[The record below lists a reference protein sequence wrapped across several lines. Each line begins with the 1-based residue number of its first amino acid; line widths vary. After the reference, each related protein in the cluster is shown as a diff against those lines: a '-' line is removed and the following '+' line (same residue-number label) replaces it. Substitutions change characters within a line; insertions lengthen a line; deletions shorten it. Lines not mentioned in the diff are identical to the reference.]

1 MLNSFKIK
9 MQKKVIEYIKLK
21 KSIFDEYH
29 RKKNAMIWIVLIQ
42 EHDESSAIENDW
54 KFAAMVLDR

>member
-1 MLNSFKIK
+1 MS
-9 MQKKVIEYIKLK
+9 
-21 KSIFDEYH
+21 
-29 RKKNAMIWIVLIQ
+29 WIVLIQ